1 MKKMNNNGLSRA
13 IALILVVVVALGVSI
28 MPDFNTKQTSAAAKK
43 HNGKEV
49 AGSSFD
55 NLMDTPNGVASKN
68 KKLIKKLKKNAWS
81 ENANPASEMIS
92 QGYALYKIYN
102 VFVDSGYLDT
112 IEFEEDS
119 LSKLTLAE
127 VGYSKIVAS
136 SKAQKKA
143 INWMLTHDVY
153 SGSDTSKGVFDGK
166 RKITRC
172 ELVQMFQ
179 GIIRR
184 YYPMM
189 LEDIYTSTSWLK
201 AEGYSSDSTP
211 HIPMM
216 KGIIVGEY
224 LDLDDYATKED
235 LSRALKNFKLVI
247 KNRIK
252 PIYRDK
258 EVTVTKALI
267 GSEIEE
273 LTEFFKNEY
282 GANISVAG
290 GNSVGI
296 NLPAV
301 TGYLSI
307 DTNGKSYCYSVQI
320 GFNGDNQDRKQC
332 WYVRGAKIDIVE
344 TVKKMFKIRYWKE

>member
-28 MPDFNTKQTSAAAKK
+28 MPNFNTKQTSAAAKK

-112 IEFEEDS
+112 IEFEEDA
-119 LSKLTLAE
+119 LPNTTLKEA
-127 VGYSKIVAS
+127 GYNKIVAS

-143 INWMLTHDVY
+143 ITWMLTHNASY
-153 SGSDTSKGVFDGK
+153 SDDSVNGIFDGK
-166 RKITRC
+166 RKIKRY
-172 ELVQMFQ
+172 ELVRMFQ
-179 GIIRR
+179 WLIER

-189 LEDIYTSTSWLK
+189 LEDIYTDTSWLK
-201 AEGYSSDSTP
+201 AETFTINNTP
-211 HIPMM
+211 HIPMT

-252 PIYRDK
+252 PVYRDK
-258 EVTVTKALI
+258 EATVTKTLI
-267 GSEIEE
+267 KNEMEE
-273 LTEFFKNEY
+273 LVEFFKDKY
-282 GANISVAG
+282 GANVSTIGS
-290 GNSVGI
+290 NSVYI
-296 NLPAV
+296 SLPAV
-301 TGYLSI
+301 TGYLGISADGESSSWSI
-307 DTNGKSYCYSVQI
+307 QI
-320 GFNGDNQDRKQC
+320 GFNGDSQDGNQT
-332 WYVRGAKIDIVE
+332 WYVRGEKIDIVE